1 MSLNTHISS
10 PFVKRNYNSSTC
22 LSHEKTCGEMKEDR
36 GKWRAGKM
44 VPKGATRREGGKEEG
59 GGSRERE
66 ESGKCTFFF
75 FVVGAHA
82 RAIVCLRVLTSKLVL
97 SNGNKTS
104 E

>member
-1 MSLNTHISS
+1 MEGGEDGTEGRDK
-10 PFVKRNYNSSTC
+10 KRGREGGRGGQSR
-22 LSHEKTCGEMKEDR
+22 KR
-36 GKWRAGKM
+36 GKWKM
-44 VPKGATRREGGKEEG
+44 H
-59 GGSRERE
+59 
-66 ESGKCTFFF
+66 FFF

>member
-1 MSLNTHISS
+1 
-10 PFVKRNYNSSTC
+10 
-22 LSHEKTCGEMKEDR
+22 MKKDR

-59 GGSRERE
+59 EGQSRKR
-66 ESGKCTFFF
+66 GKWKMHFFF

>member
-1 MSLNTHISS
+1 MEGGEDGTEGRDK
-10 PFVKRNYNSSTC
+10 KR
-22 LSHEKTCGEMKEDR
+22 G
-36 GKWRAGKM
+36 
-44 VPKGATRREGGKEEG
+44 REGGR

>member
-1 MSLNTHISS
+1 MEDGEDGTEGRDK
-10 PFVKRNYNSSTC
+10 KRGR
-22 LSHEKTCGEMKEDR
+22 ER
-36 GKWRAGKM
+36 RR
-44 VPKGATRREGGKEEG
+44 KGR
-59 GGSRERE
+59 GSRERE

>member
-1 MSLNTHISS
+1 MEGGEDGTEGRDK
-10 PFVKRNYNSSTC
+10 KRGREGGRGGGGQSR
-22 LSHEKTCGEMKEDR
+22 KR
-36 GKWRAGKM
+36 GKWKM
-44 VPKGATRREGGKEEG
+44 H
-59 GGSRERE
+59 
-66 ESGKCTFFF
+66 FFF